1 MTDDLKSTPGA
12 HPPPRV
18 AVLGAGV
25 AGLSCAVQLH
35 SRGVRTEIF
44 DQGSRGPGGRS
55 SSSRPATVSGAGDD
69 SEPLVFDHGCQFFT
83 ATHPAFKVSDE
94 ARREERVRSFA
105 RIVYTVVVGVCDC
118 RVCNR

>member
-1 MTDDLKSTPGA
+1 MTDDFKSTPGA

-94 ARREERVRSFA
+94 GEARGACSQFCSVLS
-105 RIVYTVVVGVCDC
+105 IQ
-118 RVCNR
+118 